1 MAESL
6 PSGAPG
12 SAAPRPLSAR
22 AERTRQSILEAAEA
36 LFAERGFAA
45 TRLEDVAERVGIRR
59 ASIFYYYRDKGE
71 LYEAVLGSVFGSLL
85 SRIEPILREARPLG
99 ERAEAAVST
108 WIDFL
113 VERPT
118 TARLLIREVADARP
132 GRPPRLGPYTE
143 PFVET
148 IRDVLGKVAPGDALA
163 AGAAIEPLHLASMIA
178 GSTIFFVAAM
188 PVLLPGFSPLDRD
201 HVETHRREVLGVTRR
216 LLGLPEEGRT

>member
-12 SAAPRPLSAR
+12 APAPRPLSAR
-22 AERTRQSILEAAEA
+22 AARTRQSILEAAEV

-45 TRLEDVAERVGIRR
+45 ARLEDVAGRVGIRR
-59 ASIFYYYRDKGE
+59 ASIFYYYRDKAE

-85 SRIEPILREARPLG
+85 ARIEPILREPRPLG
-99 ERAEAAVST
+99 ERAEAAVSA

-118 TARLLIREVADARP
+118 AARLLIREVADAQP

-143 PFVET
+143 PFIET

-163 AGAAIEPLHLASMIA
+163 AGAPIVGARAQA
-178 GSTIFFVAAM
+178 G
-188 PVLLPGFSPLDRD
+188 
-201 HVETHRREVLGVTRR
+201 
-216 LLGLPEEGRT
+216 